1 MFEKSLIQL
10 VDIESITESDY
21 QTNLVDIEVEEDNS
35 FCLSSG
41 IVSHNSAAS
50 SILSARSNNM
60 GCYPLK
66 GKPINA
72 LAATTKE
79 LMDNKEFTEMMTILG
94 LKIGEKV
101 TSTSQL
107 RFGKIVMCA
116 DADHDGASIVGLILA
131 TIKKFWPELFLL
143 GTMYRFKT
151 PIMKTMIG
159 KEEEFFDTLE
169 EFETWAEKQKKP
181 FKTRYLK
188 GLGSSTAGDFRSYFD
203 SMNTRLVKITID
215 SISDLDV
222 IDKIYGKEAG
232 LADWRKT
239 WLDLE

>member
-1 MFEKSLIQL
+1 
-10 VDIESITESDY
+10 
-21 QTNLVDIEVEEDNS
+21 
-35 FCLSSG
+35 
-41 IVSHNSAAS
+41 
-50 SILSARSNNM
+50 
-60 GCYPLK
+60 
-66 GKPINA
+66 
-72 LAATTKE
+72 
-79 LMDNKEFTEMMTILG
+79 
-94 LKIGEKV
+94 
-101 TSTSQL
+101 
-107 RFGKIVMCA
+107 
-116 DADHDGASIVGLILA
+116 
-131 TIKKFWPELFLL
+131 
-143 GTMYRFKT
+143 
-151 PIMKTMIG
+151 MKTMIG

-203 SMNTRLVKITID
+203 GMNTRLVKITID